1 MKKIILIEDDE
12 IIREEL
18 QNFFIRYGYEV
29 RLPQILI
36 ILSNI

>member
-18 QNFFIRYGYEV
+18 QNFFIKYG
-29 RLPQILI
+29 
-36 ILSNI
+36 